1 MAMDSSPST
10 GNTAEKAPL
19 MERVIFSKRRVFLL
33 GFFLITVFLGFQASK
48 LRWEANFKEMI
59 PSHNPYIINYL
70 DNEKDLRGLGDSVR
84 IVVETTGKDIFTT
97 EYLEVLQ
104 KINDEVFFIPG
115 VDRSALSSLWTPQ
128 TRWTEVTEEGFD
140 GGPVIPDTYD
150 GSPESIEHLKI
161 NVMKAGIVG
170 SMVANN
176 FKSSIVFAP
185 LLSINPETKE
195 PLNYRELSQQLE
207 TLVRDKYES
216 DTIRIH
222 ITGFAKIVGELIE
235 GSARVF
241 IFFIIAFV
249 ILLLLLFYNSRCWR
263 STLMRAIS
271 SSVAVIWMMGLIYSF
286 GYGLNPYSMLV
297 PFLMFALGVSHGI
310 QMFNA
315 MAHEMVNGADKLA
328 AARLAYRAIYIPGL
342 SALLTDAIGFAT
354 LFVIQIGVIQDIA
367 IGASIGVVVVAF
379 TDLMLLPVLMS
390 YSGISERTIQEI
402 INREDRERHPLWVL
416 LAKLTRKRAAFAAI
430 LVAVLAFG
438 TAHYI
443 RQGLKVGDLDPGAP
457 ELRPDSRY
465 NLDNAFINENYKDSS
480 DVFVVMVKTGPDECG
495 LYHTM
500 VAMDRLQWQLE
511 NLPAVQSTQSIED
524 ATKMVLSGFNEG
536 NLKWMSLTRIQN
548 VLSNALFYTP
558 PKFRNSSCSLQPIW
572 IYLNDH
578 KAETLQQVVD
588 VVNAFAAENNS
599 EKAVFL
605 MAAGSAGIEAA
616 TNIEVK
622 KAHIMMTIL
631 VYVVVFLVCA
641 ITFRSILSALCVVLP
656 LYLTSVMCE
665 AAMTLLGIG
674 IKVATLPV
682 IAVGVGIGVD
692 YGIYIFN
699 KLRYYINQG
708 ENLENAYYHTLNT
721 TGRAVTFTGITLSIG
736 VATWAFS
743 PIKFQADMGILLT
756 FMFLVNMIGAL
767 VLLPAIASL
776 LLRFK
781 GKRVGSDELL
791 TGP

>member
-1 MAMDSSPST
+1 
-10 GNTAEKAPL
+10 

-781 GKRVGSDELL
+781 GKRIGSDELL
-791 TGP
+791 TEP

>member
-781 GKRVGSDELL
+781 GKRIGSDELL
-791 TGP
+791 TEP

>member
-1 MAMDSSPST
+1 MDSSPST

-781 GKRVGSDELL
+781 GKRIGSDELL
-791 TGP
+791 TEP

>member
-1 MAMDSSPST
+1 MDSSPST

>member
-1 MAMDSSPST
+1 MDKSESAE
-10 GNTAEKAPL
+10 NTAEKAPL
-19 MERVIFSKRRVFLL
+19 MERLVFSKRRVLLLVFL
-33 GFFLITVFLGFQASK
+33 LITVFLGFQAGK
-48 LRWEANFKEMI
+48 LEWEANFKDMI
-59 PSHNPYIINYL
+59 PTHNPYIVNYL
-70 DNEKDLRGLGDSVR
+70 ENEKDLRGLGDSVR
-84 IVVETTGKDIFTT
+84 IVVETTEKDIFTPQ
-97 EYLEVLQ
+97 YLEVLQ

-128 TRWTEVTEEGFD
+128 TRWMEVTEEGFD
-140 GGPVIPDTYD
+140 SGPVIPETYD
-150 GSPESIEHLKI
+150 GSLQSIEYLKS
-161 NVMKAGIVG
+161 NVLKSGLIG
-170 SMVANN
+170 SMVAGN

-185 LLSINPETKE
+185 LLSINPVTKK
-195 PLNYRELSQQLE
+195 PVNYRELSQQLE

-216 DTIRIH
+216 DTIKIH
-222 ITGFAKIVGELIE
+222 ITGAAKIVGELIE
-235 GSARVF
+235 GSTRVF
-241 IFFIIAFV
+241 FFFIIAFV
-249 ILLLLLFYNSRCWR
+249 ILLLLLFFNSRCWR

-271 SSVAVIWMMGLIYSF
+271 SLVAVVWMVGLLYSF

-315 MAHEMVNGADKLA
+315 MVHEMVNGADKLT
-328 AARLAYRAIYIPGL
+328 AARRAYRTIYIPGF

-390 YSGISERTIQEI
+390 YSGISEGTIRKIVDE
-402 INREDRERHPLWVL
+402 EDRKRHPMWVL
-416 LAKLTRKRAAFAAI
+416 LAKLTRRRAAFAAL

-438 TAHYI
+438 TAHHI
-443 RQGLKVGDLDPGAP
+443 RQSLKIGDLDPGAP

-495 LYHTM
+495 LYSNM
-500 VAMDRLQWQLE
+500 VAMDRLQWQLQ
-511 NLPAVQSTQSIED
+511 NLPAVQSTESIED
-524 ATKMVLSGFNEG
+524 ATKIVLSGFNEG
-536 NLKWMSLTRIQN
+536 SLKWMSLTRGQI
-548 VLSNALFYTP
+548 VLSNAVQYTP
-558 PKFRNSSCSLQPIW
+558 AKFRNSSCSLQPIW

-578 KAETLQQVVD
+578 KAETLRQVVD
-588 VVNAFAAENNS
+588 VVEAFAAEYNS
-599 EKAVFL
+599 DKVEFL

-616 TNIEVK
+616 TNIEVE
-622 KAHIMMTIL
+622 KAHVTMTIL

-641 ITFRSILSALCVVLP
+641 ITFRSILSALCVMLP

-665 AAMTLLGIG
+665 AAMASLGIG

-699 KLRYYINQG
+699 KLRYYLNQG
-708 ENLENAYYHTLNT
+708 QDIENAYYHTLNT

-767 VLLPAIASL
+767 VLLPAIASV
-776 LLRFK
+776 LLRYK
-781 GKRVGSDELL
+781 GKSTVSETNG
-791 TGP
+791 